1 MNKSIKYFSFL
12 LLLLFAFSFV
22 SAQGCSDQG
31 WKGWAKLNENKTIAI
46 ACPTCDYI
54 NISSTNPEGQIF
66 LFDQEMT
73 KNGSTFFYEFT
84 GEQINQIG
92 VYQIDGYSQLD
103 IPLGLCFDSTLS
115 GNEPSAAAYII
126 AIILVVC
133 FLIFTIWINIKFN
146 SGEREKLWNKM
157 VTEYFTFSS
166 NKNKGNLAYALLYT
180 LVYAILRMIFVVYYL
195 VALVFIF
202 IFTEMVIA
210 FSINTFLVLM
220 PQVLN
225 IVLLGLILIF
235 VVFMAIFLE
244 IIFKLIKEVGEM
256 MRGTWGE

>member
-1 MNKSIKYFSFL
+1 MNKSIKYFSL
-12 LLLLFAFSFV
+12 ALLFLFLFSFI

-31 WKGWAKLNENKTIAI
+31 WKGFAKLNENKTICVT
-46 ACPTCDYI
+46 CPTCDYI
-54 NISSTNPEGQIF
+54 NISSINPEGQIF
-66 LFDQEMT
+66 LFDQEMLH
-73 KNGSTFFYEFT
+73 NGSTFCYEFT

-133 FLIFTIWINIKFN
+133 FLIFTIWINVKFN
-146 SGEREKLWNKM
+146 SEEREKLWHKI
-157 VTEYFTFSS
+157 VTQYFTFTSD
-166 NKNKGNLAYALLYT
+166 KNKSNLAYALLYT
-180 LVYAILRMIFVVYYL
+180 LAYAILRMIFVVYYL
-195 VALVFIF
+195 IALVFIF

-225 IVLLGLILIF
+225 IVLLGLVIIF
-235 VVFMAIFLE
+235 VVFMAIFLD
-244 IIFKLIKEVGEM
+244 IIFKLIKDVGLM